1 MISMYIDESGSVHP
15 TSEKLNRYF
24 VIGIVIPK
32 DLKKLKRVY
41 KTFIRKNIETLRIL
55 DTEGKMF
62 DKDGHFIELKG
73 SSMNK
78 PMKLNFMKFFCQNNL
93 YINSIL

>member
-15 TSEKLNRYF
+15 TSERLNRYF
-24 VIGIVIPK
+24 IIGIVIPK
-32 DLKKLKRVY
+32 DSKKLKRVY
-41 KTFIRKNIETLRIL
+41 KTFIRKNINELRKL

-62 DKDGHFIELKG
+62 NKDGHFVELKG

-78 PMKLNFMKFFCQNNL
+78 AMKLNFMFLEFL
-93 YINSIL
+93 LTFEF